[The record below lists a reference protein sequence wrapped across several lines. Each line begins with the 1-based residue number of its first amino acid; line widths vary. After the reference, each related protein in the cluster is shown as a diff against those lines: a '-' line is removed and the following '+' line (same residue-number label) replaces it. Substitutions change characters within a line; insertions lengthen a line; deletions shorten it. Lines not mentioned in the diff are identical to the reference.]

1 MTNVHV
7 QSLSDAFRK
16 AEDWREEEKEHLTQ
30 IRTQIHL
37 LVSNPQPSGNPALQ
51 IPEMTYYGSP
61 CSSLAEL
68 CHQNHTYDS
77 ASLDYTQYRYVHAH
91 THTIQTHTPPHT
103 QTIKTHTLIHKTDTY
118 THTHKHTRTD
128 QAKVKGE
135 ILHQPQRR
143 RTSLSAY
150 LRYDQYDQFT

>member
-77 ASLDYTQYRYVHAH
+77 VSLDYTQYRHAH

-118 THTHKHTRTD
+118 THTQKHTRTRSGQGQGRD
-128 QAKVKGE
+128 SSSTPTAPNELV
-135 ILHQPQRR
+135 
-143 RTSLSAY
+143 SLS
-150 LRYDQYDQFT
+150 QV